1 MASWKTQLM
10 CVSSGDRGGTGQL
23 TGIRAFW
30 KAISASESQKYDSLS
45 ETHMQIQCW
54 QFNLHVLGLWKNF
67 CADLLSKNISCAL
80 SKHKVLITIICDYM
94 GVLVWKK
101 TKGKT
106 LASNKG
112 KQKAPERTALVLP
125 AVIPTSCGS
134 DSCSSTSSCLLSS
147 FQALCSS
154 LLLELKSLLL
164 MKEVVAILPNQLKKW
179 RQLIVWQEAA
189 LLKLQEQKQW
199 SLWSCSRFIA
209 AVTGGFVL
217 HWGKKPH
224 QYF

>member
-1 MASWKTQLM
+1 MTHSVRHTCKFNA
-10 CVSSGDRGGTGQL
+10 G
-23 TGIRAFW
+23 
-30 KAISASESQKYDSLS
+30 SL
-45 ETHMQIQCW
+45 IY
-54 QFNLHVLGLWKNF
+54 VLGLRKNF
-67 CADLLSKNISCAL
+67 CADLLSKNISWAL
-80 SKHKVLITIICDYM
+80 SKHKVLLITIMCDYM

-101 TKGKT
+101 TKGKA

-125 AVIPTSCGS
+125 AVIPTSWGS
-134 DSCSSTSSCLLSS
+134 DSSSSTSSCLLSS
-147 FQALCSS
+147 FQSLCSS
-154 LLLELKSLLL
+154 LLLKLKSLLL

-209 AVTGGFVL
+209 AITGGFVI
-217 HWGKKPH
+217 HWEKNPTGIF
-224 QYF
+224 YNV